1 MAAAE
6 DALTA
11 ALGNEVRV
19 RRRGEDGCRVELD
32 FESPR
37 EVIQLAERVLARR
50 AA

>member
-1 MAAAE
+1 
-6 DALTA
+6 
-11 ALGNEVRV
+11 V

-37 EVIQLAERVLARR
+37 EAIQLAERVLARR